1 MTHFFRGKKVSES
14 DYWFRFV
21 IINLFVPLR
30 LLIKPQVDTA
40 RMFHNAETITNDFWR
55 EGGVVAGQT
64 FKDEEE
70 RKKRKLIKAHNKGFE
85 NLEHP
90 LPSHD
95 FIDTMMFL
103 ARELVMR

>member
-1 MTHFFRGKKVSES
+1 MIFDGRAALLLAK
-14 DYWFRFV
+14 
-21 IINLFVPLR
+21 PLR
-30 LLIKPQVDTA
+30 MSK
-40 RMFHNAETITNDFWR
+40 R
-55 EGGVVAGQT
+55 E
-64 FKDEEE
+64 
-70 RKKRKLIKAHNKGFE
+70 KKRKLIKAHNKGFE